1 MNYELLIL
9 KFVIT
14 LTRNSK
20 LVSRNSKTRN
30 SKLRLWQNLK
40 VA

>member
-14 LTRNSK
+14 LTCNSK
-20 LVSRNSKTRN
+20 LVIRNSKTRN